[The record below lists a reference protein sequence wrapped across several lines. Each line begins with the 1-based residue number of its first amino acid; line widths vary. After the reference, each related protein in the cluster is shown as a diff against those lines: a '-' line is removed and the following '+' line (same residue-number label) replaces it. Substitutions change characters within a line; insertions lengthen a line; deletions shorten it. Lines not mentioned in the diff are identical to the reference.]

1 MVLVLGKM
9 KGWKTH
15 LSLLHLQ
22 DSGKVNGRKQIEM
35 TKSQTLP
42 THQIITVFL
51 LLFTPGVDLSLERG
65 HLGRQSSISNSV
77 HSRSKKRI
85 FWQHGC

>member
-9 KGWKTH
+9 KGLKIH

-35 TKSQTLP
+35 TRSQTLP
-42 THQIITVFL
+42 THQIIYLFCFW
-51 LLFTPGVDLSLERG
+51 FTPGVDLSLKEGIWLDRAP
-65 HLGRQSSISNSV
+65 
-77 HSRSKKRI
+77 
-85 FWQHGC
+85 

>member
-9 KGWKTH
+9 KGLKTH

-35 TKSQTLP
+35 TRTQTLS
-42 THQIITVFL
+42 THQITYLFCFW
-51 LLFTPGVDLSLERG
+51 FTPGVDLSLERG
-65 HLGRQSSISNSV
+65 LMVDRAP
-77 HSRSKKRI
+77 
-85 FWQHGC
+85 